1 MKMIEKFVY
10 NNADHLRLFKNKAW
24 EYRNDWNYI
33 LPRLSVK
40 EILPFMISKYRLVEG
55 EQIIRPIHFY
65 KVGGDCDNQLVF
77 LLAYFYFV
85 FGREVEKDLYFVTV
99 DFHNG
104 MSHIFLEFKNN
115 DDTISF
121 DALPPKYNYT
131 QNDIDKRDRIS
142 LLEL

>member
-24 EYRNDWNYI
+24 EYKDDWNYI
-33 LPRLSVK
+33 SKRLSTT
-40 EILPFMISKYRLVEG
+40 EILPFMISKYKLVDG

-77 LLAYFYFV
+77 LLAYFYFEY
-85 FGREVEKDLYFVTV
+85 GRQVERDLHFVTV

-104 MSHIFLEFKNN
+104 MSHIFLEYK
-115 DDTISF
+115 DDSETISF
-121 DALPPKYNYT
+121 DALPLKYNYT
-131 QNDIDKRDRIS
+131 EKDIDKINRVS
-142 LLEL
+142 LIEI